1 MNDTL
6 NTTRIQGGGPHH
18 TSSVVWTLL
27 KPIGS
32 QGGLWTTTHSIAT
45 ALPGLLSLLE
55 HVATSS
61 AYSMQ
66 SVVLMS

>member
-6 NTTRIQGGGPHH
+6 NTKRMQGGGPHH

-32 QGGLWTTTHSIAT
+32 QGGLWPTTHLIT
-45 ALPGLLSLLE
+45 IALPGLLSLLE

-61 AYSMQ
+61 AYSTHPLG
-66 SVVLMS
+66 LMS